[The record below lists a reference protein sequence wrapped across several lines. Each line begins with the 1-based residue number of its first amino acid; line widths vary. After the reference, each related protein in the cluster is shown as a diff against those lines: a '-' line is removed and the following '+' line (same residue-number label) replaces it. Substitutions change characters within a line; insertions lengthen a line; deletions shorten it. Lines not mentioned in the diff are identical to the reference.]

1 MPKSYSAYQSESKTR
16 SALPKFGDPPKEGEK
31 TLNEPVL
38 TTLQRDLLS
47 IYYRTKII
55 FTPVSPAYRM
65 EAMGNYDLWGPGF
78 YFIIFSL

>member
-1 MPKSYSAYQSESKTR
+1 MPEAYGAYQTESKTK
-16 SALPKFGDPPKEGEK
+16 SNLPPHGGPPKDGEK
-31 TLNEPVL
+31 TLDEPVM

-55 FTPVSPAYRM
+55 FTPVSPAHRM

>member
-1 MPKSYSAYQSESKTR
+1 MPKSYSTYQSESKAR
-16 SALPKFGDPPKEGEK
+16 STLPKFGDPPKEGEK

-55 FTPVSPAYRM
+55 FTPVSPANRM